1 MNLADSWY
9 LPFSGFSWPFPAGE
23 CRVLGRPRHRH
34 PPLSPTLRGERNG
47 KANYGISP
55 FKNSKPSE
63 FAKGSDDTADR
74 APCCDAS
81 AAGAAAP
88 AGSAAGSGRAERE
101 ERQDLGAPG

>member
-9 LPFSGFSWPFPAGE
+9 LAFSGFAWPFPAGE
-23 CRVLGRPRHRH
+23 SRALGRRSPR
-34 PPLSPTLRGERNG
+34 PPPRSPTLRGERNG

-63 FAKGSDDTADR
+63 FAKGSDDPADR

-81 AAGAAAP
+81 AAGA
-88 AGSAAGSGRAERE
+88 G
-101 ERQDLGAPG
+101 GAPGSGGAWGHGGRVDQH